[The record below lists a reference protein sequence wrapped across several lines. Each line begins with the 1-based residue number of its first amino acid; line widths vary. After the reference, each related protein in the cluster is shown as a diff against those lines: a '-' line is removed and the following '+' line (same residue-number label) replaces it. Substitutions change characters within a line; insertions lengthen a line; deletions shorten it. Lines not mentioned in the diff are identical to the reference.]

1 MRVRVPVPRA
11 GGGPTLDRMDALW
24 TALIAAGA
32 AVMASA
38 TTGWFTSQAAR
49 TQARLSREA
58 QLAQLRHAQAE
69 QRYQQRRAAY
79 AEFAKA
85 AGVLHSRVGDMVA
98 VAGDPDAFALLLDEA
113 RAERAVLLSA
123 MHVAFLEGPA
133 DVGAAVRALYETVN
147 DFWSAARRLHEAV
160 CSGDPARAEEH
171 RELTNGCRVAARRSR
186 DAFVEAVQRAMA
198 S

>member
-1 MRVRVPVPRA
+1 
-11 GGGPTLDRMDALW
+11 MDALW

-38 TTGWFTSQAAR
+38 TTGWFTSQAAK

-58 QLAQLRHAQAE
+58 QLAQLRHAQTE

-98 VAGDPDAFALLLDEA
+98 VAGDPDAFALLLDGA

-133 DVGAAVRALYETVN
+133 DVGAAVRGLYETVN
-147 DFWSAARRLHEAV
+147 GFWSAARRFHEAV
-160 CSGDPARAEEH
+160 CSGDPARAEER
-171 RELTNGCRVAARRSR
+171 RELMNGCRVEARRSR

>member
-1 MRVRVPVPRA
+1 MAV
-11 GGGPTLDRMDALW
+11 GGPTLDRMDALW

-38 TTGWFTSQAAR
+38 TTGWFTSQAAK

-58 QLAQLRHAQAE
+58 QLAQLRHAQTE

-147 DFWSAARRLHEAV
+147 GFWSAARRLHEAV

-171 RELTNGCRVAARRSR
+171 RELMIGCRVAARRSR
-186 DAFVEAVQRAMA
+186 DAFVAAVQQAMA